1 MQEKPGPKSDA
12 AQDPE
17 KIDKAAALS
26 ELFHLRGGL
35 VCCTQVSKHVV
46 RTVLDSREAETA
58 QAMLALATWIH
69 RREANTT
76 LTFALSGQQ
85 AGTTCAKNQRIS

>member
-12 AQDPE
+12 VQDPE

-35 VCCTQVSKHVV
+35 VCCTH
-46 RTVLDSREAETA
+46 
-58 QAMLALATWIH
+58 
-69 RREANTT
+69 
-76 LTFALSGQQ
+76 TFPSMW
-85 AGTTCAKNQRIS
+85 

>member
-58 QAMLALATWIH
+58 QAMLALESTLPHGYIGE
-69 RREANTT
+69 RRI
-76 LTFALSGQQ
+76 QH
-85 AGTTCAKNQRIS
+85 